1 MIGLRLKN
9 RALLVL
15 KLKRFK
21 EKELDG
27 IDAKLMTVQSQIDD
41 VEWASINVSILKAIE
56 SGTRELN
63 RIHEERS
70 LEDVE
75 MLMDETNE
83 AIEVAISCKLTP
95 IISFPLCF

>member
-1 MIGLRLKN
+1 
-9 RALLVL
+9 
-15 KLKRFK
+15 
-21 EKELDG
+21 
-27 IDAKLMTVQSQIDD
+27 MTVQSQIDD
-41 VEWASINVSILKAIE
+41 VEWASINISIIKAIE

-83 AIEVAISCKLTP
+83 AIEVAISCKCTPTFSFSFMKQQKHHFAQYLTNE
-95 IISFPLCF
+95 

>member
-1 MIGLRLKN
+1 
-9 RALLVL
+9 
-15 KLKRFK
+15 
-21 EKELDG
+21 
-27 IDAKLMTVQSQIDD
+27 MTVQSQIDD
-41 VEWASINVSILKAIE
+41 VEWASINISIIKAIE

-83 AIEVAISCKLTP
+83 AIEVAISCKCTPTFSFSFSFMKQQKHHFAQYLTNE
-95 IISFPLCF
+95 